1 VSVTKFGKLCVC
13 RIVNDTISNEE
24 CNRVESWS
32 QKRLM
37 NLMELCSARPSS
49 NRNAI
54 PAFV

>member
-13 RIVNDTISNEE
+13 RIVNDPVSNEE
-24 CNRVESWS
+24 CDRVESRS
-32 QKRLM
+32 QRRLM
-37 NLMELCSARPSS
+37 NLMELCSARLSS